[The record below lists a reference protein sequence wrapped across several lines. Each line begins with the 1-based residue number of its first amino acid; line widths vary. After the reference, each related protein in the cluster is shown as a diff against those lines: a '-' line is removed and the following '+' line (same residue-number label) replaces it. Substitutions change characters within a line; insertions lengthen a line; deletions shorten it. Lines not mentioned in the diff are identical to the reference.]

1 MKSLYGLRPLRRSLL
16 LLVALSTTACATG
29 EVTGSEDD
37 AGLAPGADRP
47 ATTEDGGFSID
58 LVNPLEEDIG
68 GGGVDAG
75 VKSTDAGSVGV
86 DAGSTDAG
94 SVEVDAGS
102 VIVDAGS
109 VDTGTSDVGAPDA
122 GTLDSGAR
130 DVGTPDVGGCSTGE
144 TMCGGGCVDLQ
155 RNASNCGSCG
165 RACGEVEACT
175 DGACTSTCAAP
186 RTLCGTGA
194 STRCVDT
201 RSDVEHCGRCG
212 MACGMG
218 RACTAGSCAAAAC
231 MTSASDCNGNSADGC
246 EVVHNAAANTCAA
259 AVNLGAY
266 CGDTGCGFL
275 CPGTS
280 LRTVSTR
287 TGTRSQWFRVRINEC
302 SSCPAALNAR
312 IRLQVPPGVDYD
324 LFTYSACGTL
334 VGSSQAL
341 AGITDQITVTGG
353 GSFGSDSADV
363 IIEVRWF
370 SGASCMPWTLT
381 VEARSNSPTSC

>member
-1 MKSLYGLRPLRRSLL
+1 MKSQHGPAALRRSLL
-16 LLVALSTTACATG
+16 VLLALSSAACATG

-37 AGLAPGADRP
+37 AGFVPDDDRP
-47 ATTEDGGFSID
+47 TTAEDVGFSID

-68 GGGVDAG
+68 SGAADAG
-75 VKSTDAGSVGV
+75 TKSTDTGSVGV
-86 DAGSTDAG
+86 DAGSVDVGSVDSGSIGVDAG
-94 SVEVDAGS
+94 SVEV
-102 VIVDAGS
+102 
-109 VDTGTSDVGAPDA
+109 GTPDVGTPDV
-122 GTLDSGAR
+122 GTADSGAP

-155 RNASNCGSCG
+155 RDARNCGSCG

-175 DGACTSTCAAP
+175 DGACASTCAAP
-186 RTLCGTGA
+186 RMLCGTGA

-201 RSDVEHCGRCG
+201 RSDVENCGSCG
-212 MACGMG
+212 MACGAG

-246 EVVHNAAANTCAA
+246 EVVHNAAVNTCAA
-259 AVNLGAY
+259 PMSLGAY

-275 CPGTS
+275 CTGRD
-280 LRTVSTR
+280 LRVVSTR

-312 IRLQVPPGVDYD
+312 VRLRVPAGVDYD
-324 LFTYSACGTL
+324 LFTYSACGRL

-341 AGITDQITVTGG
+341 AGVTDEITITGG

-381 VEARSNSPTSC
+381 VEARSNSATSC